1 MNVPRLPFVEHNGRA
16 YLVVNFDFP
25 PHDDLA
31 TLPDLLAG
39 LFAHHDPANILLLR
53 PLTEAETKLLRKY
66 QRDLEVEAWARM
78 VVNNEDRFRGRNIE
92 E

>member
-1 MNVPRLPFVEHNGRA
+1 MEAPRRPFVEVDGRV
-16 YLVVNFDFP
+16 YLVVNFDLP
-25 PHDDLA
+25 PHDDLP

-39 LFAHHDPANILLLR
+39 LLAHHDPADILLLR
-53 PLTEAETKLLRKY
+53 PLTQAETKLLRKY

-78 VVNNEDRFRGRNIE
+78 VIQNEDRFRGRNTE